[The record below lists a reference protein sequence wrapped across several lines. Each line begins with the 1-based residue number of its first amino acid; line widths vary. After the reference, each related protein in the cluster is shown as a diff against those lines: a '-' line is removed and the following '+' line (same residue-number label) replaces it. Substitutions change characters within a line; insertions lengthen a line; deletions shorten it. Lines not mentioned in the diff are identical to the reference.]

1 MNKHEETEL
10 QRKLD
15 YLVFAARLHLII
27 LLVDAFIEWAKR

>member
-15 YLVFAARLHLII
+15 HLVLVAHIHLVIM
-27 LLVDAFIEWAKR
+27 LVEAIIEWAKR